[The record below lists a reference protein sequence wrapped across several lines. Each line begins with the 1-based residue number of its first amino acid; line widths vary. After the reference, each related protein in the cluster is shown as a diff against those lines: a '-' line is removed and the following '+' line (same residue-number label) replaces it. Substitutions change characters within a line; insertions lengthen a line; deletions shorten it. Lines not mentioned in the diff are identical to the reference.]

1 MSCSKEAGGPNRG
14 GVPAGSVDWILFC
27 KISVLRSI
35 VFCSKEAGG
44 PNRGGAPAGSVGWIL
59 FCKNSVLH
67 FWWSASVWVGI
78 GCSEHLYPYYNT
90 AGPMPHGLW
99 VLSVA
104 GRFDASSRVR
114 ARGASTVARDYG
126 RVLAGLG
133 RGTSPSPR
141 VVFDRAKGFAL
152 IWVLPHKTS
161 RGAPFG
167 DGSRIHAIHSIT
179 VDHDTQGRQFA
190 GITMVL

>member
-1 MSCSKEAGGPNRG
+1 MGWILFCKKSVLRLGLSCSKEAGGANRG
-14 GVPAGSVDWILFC
+14 GVPA
-27 KISVLRSI
+27 R
-35 VFCSKEAGG
+35 
-44 PNRGGAPAGSVGWIL
+44 SVGWIL
-59 FCKNSVLH
+59 FCEISVLH

-141 VVFDRAKGFAL
+141 VVFDRATFPL
-152 IWVLPHKTS
+152 SPPVDS
-161 RGAPFG
+161 RRVSGYGLGGLFGYEDG
-167 DGSRIHAIHSIT
+167 DGSDREGARPD
-179 VDHDTQGRQFA
+179 VDEA
-190 GITMVL
+190 GVLD